1 MKYIYIPNFI
11 VYLGASASSTPIK
24 GQTRT
29 LTTAY
34 ATFEVATG
42 YLDTQCCCMFTHTL
56 PHSQLQLQSKSK
68 SQTIVGIGCLAST
81 RSLVHSTHALRTIQT
96 ERAMNYYAQ
105 FQLLKRAV

>member
-1 MKYIYIPNFI
+1 MKYLYIPNFI

-42 YLDTQCCCMFTHTL
+42 YLDTQCCCMFTYTA
-56 PHSQLQLQSKSK
+56 SF
-68 SQTIVGIGCLAST
+68 TVAIVIEIQKPDNCRDRMSSVYSFT
-81 RSLVHSTHALRTIQT
+81 PITH
-96 ERAMNYYAQ
+96 YAQ
-105 FQLLKRAV
+105 FRQRGQ